1 MILMGVNQF
10 GVTIYKIEDG
20 LFYCTAIIE
29 AGVEIEATI
38 KTAKPENITIQT
50 LLKEQSNESS

>member
-10 GVTIYKIEDG
+10 GVIIYKIEDG

-38 KTAKPENITIQT
+38 KTAKPENITIQR
-50 LLKEQSNESS
+50 LLMEQQK